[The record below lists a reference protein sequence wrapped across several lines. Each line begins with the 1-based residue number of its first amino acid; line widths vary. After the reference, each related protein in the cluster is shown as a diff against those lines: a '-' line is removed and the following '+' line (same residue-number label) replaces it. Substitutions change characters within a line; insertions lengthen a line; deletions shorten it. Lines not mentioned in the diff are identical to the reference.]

1 MRIIERVG
9 GYYSEEELPFGT
21 CYRWHPCRITIEC
34 HCGERQRYTRS
45 QLIERVLQCKCGE
58 GETRRLRTQLLIEV
72 VEEEVGN
79 MFHPWRY
86 HKTPEEAE
94 TLPV

>member
-1 MRIIERVG
+1 
-9 GYYSEEELPFGT
+9 
-21 CYRWHPCRITIEC
+21 
-34 HCGERQRYTRS
+34 
-45 QLIERVLQCKCGE
+45 
-58 GETRRLRTQLLIEV
+58 